1 MKIKVP
7 TRTDI
12 PIIKSPVL
20 SPINSLEKIPTN
32 TPIKTK

>member
-7 TRTDI
+7 IKTDI
-12 PIIKSPVL
+12 PMIKSPVL
-20 SPINSLEKIPTN
+20 SPINSFEKIPTN